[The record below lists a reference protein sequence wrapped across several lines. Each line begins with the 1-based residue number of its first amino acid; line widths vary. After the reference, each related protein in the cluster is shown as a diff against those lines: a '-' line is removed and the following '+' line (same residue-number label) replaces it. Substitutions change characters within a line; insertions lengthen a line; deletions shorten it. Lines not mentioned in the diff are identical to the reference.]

1 VETGG
6 EITLPAKLLND
17 IVTSSRGHPRM
28 RNLSVPITS
37 ASGRY
42 QVRGM
47 GAEEFPELP
56 VVEKEADHLPAEAL
70 IEGHGSCH

>member
-1 VETGG
+1 MKWGT
-6 EITLPAKLLND
+6 P
-17 IVTSSRGHPRM
+17 
-28 RNLSVPITS
+28 VPFRASITS

-56 VVEKEADHLPAEAL
+56 VVERVKLYLPAEAL
-70 IEGHGSCH
+70 IEDCGVFVCH

>member
-1 VETGG
+1 MK
-6 EITLPAKLLND
+6 P
-17 IVTSSRGHPRM
+17 
-28 RNLSVPITS
+28 VPFRASITS

-56 VVEKEADHLPAEAL
+56 VVERVKRSISASAISEDC
-70 IEGHGSCH
+70 GVFVCH